1 MALVPVWGKVTLFG
15 THFSSTFSAGCL
27 TVVSSQRLMWPI
39 WTKVYRQHYKR
50 ADLFFSV
57 GARKHASEGSTLTL
71 KPRPDIT
78 ISPNRVIS
86 GPKKTRIYVLQNF
99 LIIFVR

>member
-15 THFSSTFSAGCL
+15 THFSSTVSAGCFS
-27 TVVSSQRLMWPI
+27 VASSQRLIWPI
-39 WTKVYRQHYKR
+39 KTKVDMQHYKR

-71 KPRPDIT
+71 KPGPDVT
-78 ISPNRVIS
+78 ISPKQSYQWPPQKIGFMSSKIV
-86 GPKKTRIYVLQNF
+86 
-99 LIIFVR
+99 